1 MMTKRIDFALLGKGI
16 KQEKCFMPDLIGAV
30 VVVIFIAVVFI
41 VAGKDSKERIDMVS
55 KLTDEQRNILM
66 STEVNFVGKNAWV
79 QKAMVAK
86 MKDKGNKIDI
96 RLLWFNEVLQN
107 KEYNKN
113 TMADVSITKS
123 EQE

>member
-1 MMTKRIDFALLGKGI
+1 MKFPLFRLLKLGNGI
-16 KQEKCFMPDLIGAV
+16 KQEECFMPYLIVAV

-55 KLTDEQRNILM
+55 KLTEEQRNILM
-66 STEVNFVGKNAWV
+66 STEVNFVEKNAWV

-107 KEYNKN
+107 NDIIKLQWR
-113 TMADVSITKS
+113 M
-123 EQE
+123 